1 MKDLNFFA
9 PYYTVKEDRDRGS
22 NFLIGL
28 GVLLLVGSIC
38 FNTALQVMKVM
49 EITRERDALV
59 AIMEGEE
66 YKAKLEK
73 AEAQLTE
80 FQELK
85 REKMFFTDL
94 QGNMTKIHRVNEYVM
109 RFLSKELIRDLFLM
123 ELSIEDQ
130 QIIIVGRALNKKAI
144 AQFEYDLRNTGKFE
158 KIRISEIAK
167 PEEEGRYYDFT
178 MIIETKD
185 VSFSEAE

>member
-9 PYYTVKEDRDRGS
+9 PYHTVKKDRDNSG

-49 EITRERDALV
+49 ELTREKETLIAT
-59 AIMEGEE
+59 MESEA
-66 YKAKLEK
+66 YQAKLED
-73 AEAQLTE
+73 ARAQLAE

-130 QIIIVGRALNKKAI
+130 QIIIGGRALNKKAI

-158 KIRISEIAK
+158 KIRISEIVK
-167 PEEEGRYYDFT
+167 PEEEDKYYDFT
-178 MIIETKD
+178 MTIETKD
-185 VSFSEAE
+185 VSFSEAK